1 MKLKLISAV
10 AAGLLSAAPA
20 FSLTLDFQDVGA
32 YNFVQE
38 YYNGGVNDI
47 GLTSANNYGVSFGLD
62 ILGMTNDEWFQYYD
76 NAPNPG
82 AIAAVG
88 ADGALNFATGFT
100 GQVSFNF
107 STTAATTVT
116 IYSGLNG
123 TGIALATFDLAATN
137 NACSEELPF
146 CAWDL
151 ASLNISGTAH
161 SIQFGGT
168 AGVAGFDNIT
178 IAPVPVP
185 AAGWLMLSALGG
197 VGALAR
203 RKRQA

>member
-1 MKLKLISAV
+1 MKLKLISAL

-38 YYNGGVNDI
+38 YYNGGTNDA
-47 GLTSANNYGVSFGLD
+47 GAYGPNYGVSFGGD
-62 ILGMTNDEWFQYYD
+62 ILGMTNDEYFQYYD

-88 ADGALNFATGFT
+88 TDGALNVAVGFT
-100 GQVSFNF
+100 GAISF
-107 STTAATTVT
+107 SYSAIAATSVTVF
-116 IYSGLNG
+116 SGLNG
-123 TGIALATFDLAATN
+123 TGIELGTFNLAATN
-137 NACSEELPF
+137 GTCSEELPF
-146 CAWDL
+146 CSWNI
-151 ASLNISGTAH
+151 ASLNLAGVAH

-168 AGVAGFDNIT
+168 AGVAGFDNVT
-178 IAPVPVP
+178 VNEVPVP

-197 VGALAR
+197 LGALNR
-203 RKRQA
+203 RKRNA

>member
-1 MKLKLISAV
+1 MKLKLISAL

-38 YYNGGVNDI
+38 YYNGGTNDA
-47 GLTSANNYGVSFGLD
+47 GLTGTNYGVSFGLD
-62 ILGMTNDEWFQYYD
+62 ILGMTNDEFFTYYD

-88 ADGALNFATGFT
+88 ADGALNVAAGFT
-100 GQVSFNF
+100 GNVSF
-107 STTAATTVT
+107 SYTATAATTVT
-116 IYSGLNG
+116 VFSGLNG
-123 TGIALATFDLAATN
+123 TGIELGTFNLAATN
-137 NACSEELPF
+137 GACSEELPF
-146 CAWDL
+146 CSWDIAALSL
-151 ASLNISGTAH
+151 AGTAH

-168 AGVAGFDNIT
+168 TGVAGFDNIT

-203 RKRQA
+203 RKQKA